1 MVVLP
6 LYRCDSRSGGTTL
19 TDVGEQDWLEH
30 GHGGGEGLQPMIK
43 GSAGHAGERVSI
55 RNVLRGTDSMT
66 PRNGSRRRTK
76 ALVGWL
82 LYCCTAAGGTAA
94 AWTVR
99 ETLFP
104 SLGAPTERSVWDN
117 SSAETTA
124 TTEPASASSEAGDT
138 TVIESTVVA
147 ATASTPESSIEGQT
161 VPSASLPGGGPNNT
175 FDNHGSD
182 GGNVPETG
190 TTVAGTPS
198 GNGPGGPVTTVDD
211 HTTNTSTP
219 ASVSNPPASLDPP
232 QTSASTPDPATTDT
246 SAGHQSG
253 KGGGGSDDTTP

>member
-6 LYRCDSRSGGTTL
+6 LYCCDSRSRGTTL
-19 TDVGEQDWLEH
+19 TNVGEQDWLEQ

-55 RNVLRGTDSMT
+55 RNVLRGTDSIM

-82 LYCCTAAGGTAA
+82 LYCCTAVGGTAA
-94 AWTVR
+94 AFTVR

-104 SLGAPTERSVWDN
+104 SLGAPTERSLWN
-117 SSAETTA
+117 ANAETPTP
-124 TTEPASASSEAGDT
+124 TEPASASSETPDT
-138 TVIESTVVA
+138 TVIETTVVA
-147 ATASTPESSIEGQT
+147 ATVATLESSIEGQT
-161 VPSASLPGGGPNNT
+161 VPSVSLPGGGPNNT
-175 FDNHGSD
+175 VDNHGSD

-198 GNGPGGPVTTVDD
+198 GNGAGGPVTTVDD

-219 ASVSNPPASLDPP
+219 ASVSNPPASVDQP

-253 KGGGGSDDTTP
+253 KGGGGGSDDTTP